1 MFSKGN
7 KEKKSEINPTMENLT
22 PTNYGNTDVEIE
34 ESSAPIPDDV
44 MDKEQ
49 IQTVKL
55 VEKISAILSP
65 YFIVIV
71 GLYLSDASF
80 FNRLCV
86 GSYRYFVSIKNFF
99 TGCYGLS

>member
-44 MDKEQ
+44 M
-49 IQTVKL
+49 
-55 VEKISAILSP
+55 
-65 YFIVIV
+65 
-71 GLYLSDASF
+71 G
-80 FNRLCV
+80 
-86 GSYRYFVSIKNFF
+86 
-99 TGCYGLS
+99 